1 MESGFAGLCRL
12 AAGRAVL
19 SQFKCHMCPGSIE
32 GPLFARPRRAV
43 DTPGPKHGAGSD
55 EMDGG
60 CWDESDEVCYYHSTV
75 LLRLSPLRRAP
86 VMRPCSCR
94 LQKGCNLLQRRP
106 ALIDLYDPYPANRG
120 LMRRDL
126 WAKVLGAGG
135 RCASRM
141 RGLSV
146 AFPPRPPAPFHLPPS
161 PIQPVSLTGNTAVK
175 GGSGPVD

>member
-1 MESGFAGLCRL
+1 MESGLAGLCRL
-12 AAGRAVL
+12 AGPFCHNSNVTCVQDQSRALFSLVQVVCCRYSRAPSMARGRTRWRQAV
-19 SQFKCHMCPGSIE
+19 GR
-32 GPLFARPRRAV
+32 GRRGLLLPQYCIIKV
-43 DTPGPKHGAGSD
+43 
-55 EMDGG
+55 
-60 CWDESDEVCYYHSTV
+60 ESAATG
-75 LLRLSPLRRAP
+75 P

-161 PIQPVSLTGNTAVK
+161 NPSRLQEIPRSK
-175 GGSGPVD
+175 GGLAQWID

>member
-1 MESGFAGLCRL
+1 MSHVFRISRGPSFCSSRSRCRYSR
-12 AAGRAVL
+12 APGVPRGRTRL
-19 SQFKCHMCPGSIE
+19 S
-32 GPLFARPRRAV
+32 
-43 DTPGPKHGAGSD
+43 
-55 EMDGG
+55 
-60 CWDESDEVCYYHSTV
+60 CWDESDEVCDYHSTV

-94 LQKGCNLLQRRP
+94 LQKGCYLLQRRP

-146 AFPPRPPAPFHLPPS
+146 APSRPGHLPPS
-161 PIQPVSLTGNTAVK
+161 TFPHPPSNPSRLQEIPRSK
-175 GGSGPVD
+175 GGLAQWID